1 MKLPKFPVD
10 APFSA
15 DQKSWL
21 SGFLAGVKAVQTSTL
36 EDSKQSKDNPDNV
49 LNILFGTQTGN
60 AEGLALETADVAKT
74 YGLDTK
80 VQGLDEVDIKD
91 FQNMKNVIVSIATY
105 GEGEMP
111 DNAELFWKDL
121 VSPEM
126 PKLPEM
132 RFGVLALGDT
142 GYDEFCQ
149 AGKLI
154 DMRLEQLGASRII
167 ARQDC
172 DVDYED
178 IAASWIS
185 DAVPKLTNNLSHS
198 DLGEKS
204 TRVRSEWNR
213 KNPFP
218 ARLSLNK
225 LLSKNGSG
233 KEIRHYEVDISD
245 SGIEYS
251 AGDVI
256 NVLPVNNSTLVSLI
270 IERLDIDPS
279 HIPNGKEQS
288 LEVLLTSYY
297 EISTPGKKLVTY
309 LEEKLNNESLSKVV
323 KNSDKQALSDYLWG
337 KDILDLLNID
347 PNFHFDVDE
356 FLSNLKPLQH
366 RAYSISSSPKKYP
379 DSVHMTISSVRWWTN
394 NRDHLGVCSTYLAD
408 RVNDDQKVKIFMSPN
423 KAFRIPEN
431 HETPMIMVGP
441 GTGIAPFRAF
451 LDEREI
457 IGASGQNWLFFG
469 DQTREFDFIYENEF
483 SEKLKKGILT
493 KLDLA
498 FSRDQDEKIYVQDR
512 MLESSAELFRWL
524 EKGAYFYVCGD
535 ALRMAK
541 DVDATLRKIIEMEG
555 NMTSEKADAY
565 VNNLKKEKRYLRDVY

>member
-21 SGFLAGVKAVQTSTL
+21 SGFLAGVKAVQTSTV
-36 EDSKQSKDNPDNV
+36 EASKQSKNNPDNV

-167 ARQDC
+167 SRQDC

-185 DAVPKLTNNLSHS
+185 NAVPKLTNNLSHS
-198 DLGEKS
+198 DPSEKS

-218 ARLSLNK
+218 ARLSVNK

-279 HIPNGKEQS
+279 YIPNGKEQS

-347 PNFHFDVDE
+347 PDFHFDVDE

-379 DSVHMTISSVRWWTN
+379 DSVHMTISSVRWLTN

-565 VNNLKKEKRYLRDVY
+565 VNNLKREKRYLRDVY

>member
-21 SGFLAGVKAVQTSTL
+21 SGFLAGVKAVQTSTV
-36 EDSKQSKDNPDNV
+36 EASKQSKNNPDNV

-167 ARQDC
+167 SRQDC

-198 DLGEKS
+198 DPGEKL

-347 PNFHFDVDE
+347 PDFHFDVDE

-379 DSVHMTISSVRWWTN
+379 DSVHMTISSVRWLTN

>member
-36 EDSKQSKDNPDNV
+36 EDSKQSKNNPDNV

-167 ARQDC
+167 SRQDC

-185 DAVPKLTNNLSHS
+185 DAVPKLTNNLSRS
-198 DLGEKS
+198 DPGEKS

-218 ARLSLNK
+218 ARLSVNK

-279 HIPNGKEQS
+279 YIPNGKEQS
-288 LEVLLTSYY
+288 LEVLFTSYY

-309 LEEKLNNESLSKVV
+309 LEEKLNNKSLSKVV
-323 KNSDKQALSDYLWG
+323 KNSHKQALSDYLWG

-347 PNFHFDVDE
+347 PDFHFDVDE

-379 DSVHMTISSVRWWTN
+379 DSVHMTISSVRWLTN

-408 RVNDDQKVKIFMSPN
+408 RVNDDQKVNIFMSPN

>member
-167 ARQDC
+167 SRQDC

-198 DLGEKS
+198 DPVEKS

-347 PNFHFDVDE
+347 PDFHFDVDE

-379 DSVHMTISSVRWWTN
+379 DSVHMTISSVRWLTN

>member
-10 APFSA
+10 APFSP

-21 SGFLAGVKAVQTSTL
+21 SGFLAGVKAVQTSTV
-36 EDSKQSKDNPDNV
+36 EASKQSKGNPDDV

-60 AEGLALETADVAKT
+60 AEGLALDTAGVAKT
-74 YGLDTK
+74 YGLDAK

-121 VSPEM
+121 LSPEM

-167 ARQDC
+167 SRQDC

-185 DAVPKLTNNLSHS
+185 DAVPKLTNNLSRS
-198 DLGEKS
+198 DPGEKS

-256 NVLPVNNSTLVSLI
+256 NVLPINNSKLVSLI

-279 HIPNGKEQS
+279 YIPDGKEQS
-288 LEVLLTSYY
+288 LEILLTSYY

-309 LEEKLNNESLSKVV
+309 LEEKLNNESLSKVA
-323 KNSDKQALSDYLWG
+323 KNSDKNALSDYLWG

-347 PNFHFDVDE
+347 PDFHFDVDE
-356 FLSNLKPLQH
+356 LLSNLKPLQH

-379 DSVHMTISSVRWWTN
+379 DSVHMTISSVRWLTN

-483 SEKLKKGILT
+483 SEKLEKGILT

-498 FSRDQDEKIYVQDR
+498 FSRDQGEKIYVQDR

-565 VNNLKKEKRYLRDVY
+565 VNKLKKEKRYLRDVY

>member
-167 ARQDC
+167 SRQDC

-198 DLGEKS
+198 DPDEKS

-347 PNFHFDVDE
+347 PDFHFDVDE

-379 DSVHMTISSVRWWTN
+379 DSVHMTISSVRWLTN

>member
-167 ARQDC
+167 SRQDC

-185 DAVPKLTNNLSHS
+185 DAVPKLTNNLSRS
-198 DLGEKS
+198 DPGEKS

-279 HIPNGKEQS
+279 HNPNGKEQS

-337 KDILDLLNID
+337 KDILDLLDID
-347 PNFHFDVDE
+347 PDFHFDVDE

-379 DSVHMTISSVRWWTN
+379 DSVHMTISSVRWLTN

-483 SEKLKKGILT
+483 SEKFKKGILT

>member
-36 EDSKQSKDNPDNV
+36 EDSKQSKNNPDNV

-167 ARQDC
+167 SRQDC

-198 DLGEKS
+198 DPVEKS

-337 KDILDLLNID
+337 KDILDLLDID
-347 PNFHFDVDE
+347 PDFHFDVDE

-379 DSVHMTISSVRWWTN
+379 DSVHMTISSVRWLTN

>member
-21 SGFLAGVKAVQTSTL
+21 SGFLAGVKAVQTSTV
-36 EDSKQSKDNPDNV
+36 EASKQSKNNPDNV

-167 ARQDC
+167 SRQDC

-198 DLGEKS
+198 DPGEKS

-256 NVLPVNNSTLVSLI
+256 NVLPINNSKLVSLI

-279 HIPNGKEQS
+279 YIPNGKEQS

-309 LEEKLNNESLSKVV
+309 LEEKLNNESLSKVA

-347 PNFHFDVDE
+347 PDFHFDVDE

-379 DSVHMTISSVRWWTN
+379 DSVHMTISSVRWLTN

-565 VNNLKKEKRYLRDVY
+565 VNNLKREKRYLRDVY

>member
-36 EDSKQSKDNPDNV
+36 EDSKQSKNNPDNV

-167 ARQDC
+167 SRQDC

-185 DAVPKLTNNLSHS
+185 DAVPKLTNNLSRS
-198 DLGEKS
+198 DSIEKS

-279 HIPNGKEQS
+279 FIPNGKEQS

-309 LEEKLNNESLSKVV
+309 LEEKLNNESLSKVA
-323 KNSDKQALSDYLWG
+323 KNSDKKALSDYLWG

-347 PNFHFDVDE
+347 PDFHFDVDE
-356 FLSNLKPLQH
+356 LLSNLKPLQH

-379 DSVHMTISSVRWWTN
+379 DSVHMTISSVRWLTN

-457 IGASGQNWLFFG
+457 LGASGQNWLFFG

>member
-167 ARQDC
+167 SRQDC

-347 PNFHFDVDE
+347 PDFHFDVDE

-379 DSVHMTISSVRWWTN
+379 DSVHMTISSVRWLTN

-431 HETPMIMVGP
+431 HETPIIMVGP

-457 IGASGQNWLFFG
+457 IGASGLNWLFFG

-524 EKGAYFYVCGD
+524 EKVAYFYVCGD

>member
-167 ARQDC
+167 SRQDC

-198 DLGEKS
+198 DPGEKS
-204 TRVRSEWNR
+204 TRVRSVWNR

-347 PNFHFDVDE
+347 PDFHFDVDE

-379 DSVHMTISSVRWWTN
+379 DSVHMTISSVRWLTN

>member
-167 ARQDC
+167 SRQDC

-198 DLGEKS
+198 DPGEKS
-204 TRVRSEWNR
+204 TRVRSEWTR

-347 PNFHFDVDE
+347 PDFHFDVDE

-379 DSVHMTISSVRWWTN
+379 DSVHMTISSVRWLTN

>member
-21 SGFLAGVKAVQTSTL
+21 SGFLAGVKAVQTSTV
-36 EDSKQSKDNPDNV
+36 EAPKQPKSSPDNV
-49 LNILFGTQTGN
+49 LNVLFGTQTGN
-60 AEGLALETADVAKT
+60 AEGLALEIAGVAET
-74 YGLDTK
+74 YGLDAK
-80 VQGLDEVDIKD
+80 VQGLEEIDIKD

-167 ARQDC
+167 SRQDC

-178 IAASWIS
+178 VAASWIS
-185 DAVPKLTNNLSHS
+185 DAVPKLTNNLIRS
-198 DLGEKS
+198 DAGESSMKI
-204 TRVRSEWNR
+204 RSEWNR

-218 ARLSLNK
+218 ARISLNK

-245 SGIEYS
+245 SGIDYN

-256 NVLPVNNSTLVSLI
+256 NVLPVNNSELVSLI

-279 HIPNGKEQS
+279 YIPNGKEQS
-288 LEVLLTSYY
+288 LEVLLTSHY

-309 LEEKLNNESLSKVV
+309 LEEKLNIESLSKAA
-323 KNSDKQALSDYLWG
+323 KSSDKQVLSDYLWG

-347 PNFHFDVDE
+347 PDFHYDVDE

-379 DSVHMTISSVRWWTN
+379 DSVHMTISSVRWSTN
-394 NRDHLGVCSTYLAD
+394 NREHLGVCSTYLAD
-408 RVNDDQKVKIFMSPN
+408 RVKDDQKVKIFMSPN

-431 HETPMIMVGP
+431 DQTPMIMVGP

-469 DQTREFDFIYENEF
+469 DQTREFDFSYEDEF

>member
-36 EDSKQSKDNPDNV
+36 EDSKQSKNNPDNV

-167 ARQDC
+167 SRQDC

-185 DAVPKLTNNLSHS
+185 DAVPKLTNNLSRS
-198 DLGEKS
+198 DPGEKS

-279 HIPNGKEQS
+279 YIPNGKEQS

-347 PNFHFDVDE
+347 PDFHFDVDE

-379 DSVHMTISSVRWWTN
+379 DSVHMTISSVRWLTN

>member
-167 ARQDC
+167 SRQDC

-198 DLGEKS
+198 DPGEKS

-218 ARLSLNK
+218 ARLSK
-225 LLSKNGSG
+225 
-233 KEIRHYEVDISD
+233 
-245 SGIEYS
+245 
-251 AGDVI
+251 
-256 NVLPVNNSTLVSLI
+256 
-270 IERLDIDPS
+270 
-279 HIPNGKEQS
+279 
-288 LEVLLTSYY
+288 
-297 EISTPGKKLVTY
+297 
-309 LEEKLNNESLSKVV
+309 
-323 KNSDKQALSDYLWG
+323 
-337 KDILDLLNID
+337 
-347 PNFHFDVDE
+347 
-356 FLSNLKPLQH
+356 
-366 RAYSISSSPKKYP
+366 
-379 DSVHMTISSVRWWTN
+379 
-394 NRDHLGVCSTYLAD
+394 
-408 RVNDDQKVKIFMSPN
+408 
-423 KAFRIPEN
+423 
-431 HETPMIMVGP
+431 
-441 GTGIAPFRAF
+441 
-451 LDEREI
+451 
-457 IGASGQNWLFFG
+457 
-469 DQTREFDFIYENEF
+469 
-483 SEKLKKGILT
+483 
-493 KLDLA
+493 
-498 FSRDQDEKIYVQDR
+498 
-512 MLESSAELFRWL
+512 
-524 EKGAYFYVCGD
+524 
-535 ALRMAK
+535 
-541 DVDATLRKIIEMEG
+541 
-555 NMTSEKADAY
+555 
-565 VNNLKKEKRYLRDVY
+565 

>member
-1 MKLPKFPVD
+1 M
-10 APFSA
+10 
-15 DQKSWL
+15 
-21 SGFLAGVKAVQTSTL
+21 
-36 EDSKQSKDNPDNV
+36 
-49 LNILFGTQTGN
+49 
-60 AEGLALETADVAKT
+60 
-74 YGLDTK
+74 
-80 VQGLDEVDIKD
+80 
-91 FQNMKNVIVSIATY
+91 
-105 GEGEMP
+105 
-111 DNAELFWKDL
+111 
-121 VSPEM
+121 
-126 PKLPEM
+126 
-132 RFGVLALGDT
+132 
-142 GYDEFCQ
+142 
-149 AGKLI
+149 
-154 DMRLEQLGASRII
+154 
-167 ARQDC
+167 
-172 DVDYED
+172 
-178 IAASWIS
+178 
-185 DAVPKLTNNLSHS
+185 
-198 DLGEKS
+198 
-204 TRVRSEWNR
+204 
-213 KNPFP
+213 
-218 ARLSLNK
+218 
-225 LLSKNGSG
+225 
-233 KEIRHYEVDISD
+233 
-245 SGIEYS
+245 
-251 AGDVI
+251 
-256 NVLPVNNSTLVSLI
+256 
-270 IERLDIDPS
+270 
-279 HIPNGKEQS
+279 
-288 LEVLLTSYY
+288 TSYY

-347 PNFHFDVDE
+347 PDFHFDVDE

-379 DSVHMTISSVRWWTN
+379 DSVHMTISSVRWLTN

-483 SEKLKKGILT
+483 SEKLEKGILT

>member
-36 EDSKQSKDNPDNV
+36 EDSKQSKNNPDNV

-167 ARQDC
+167 SRQDC

-198 DLGEKS
+198 DPGEKL

-279 HIPNGKEQS
+279 HNPNGKEQS

-337 KDILDLLNID
+337 KDILDLLDID
-347 PNFHFDVDE
+347 PDFHFDVDE

-379 DSVHMTISSVRWWTN
+379 DSVHMTISSVRWLTN

>member
-10 APFSA
+10 APFSP

-21 SGFLAGVKAVQTSTL
+21 SGFLAGVKAVQTSTV
-36 EDSKQSKDNPDNV
+36 EASKQSKGNPDDV

-60 AEGLALETADVAKT
+60 AEGLALDTAGVAKT
-74 YGLDTK
+74 YGLDAK

-142 GYDEFCQ
+142 GYDEFCR

-167 ARQDC
+167 SRQDC

-185 DAVPKLTNNLSHS
+185 DAVPKLTNNLSRS
-198 DLGEKS
+198 DPGEKS

-256 NVLPVNNSTLVSLI
+256 NVLPINNSKLVSLI

-279 HIPNGKEQS
+279 YIPDGKEQS
-288 LEVLLTSYY
+288 LEILLTSYY

-309 LEEKLNNESLSKVV
+309 LEEKLNNESLSKVA
-323 KNSDKQALSDYLWG
+323 KNSDKKALSDYLWG

-347 PNFHFDVDE
+347 PDFHFDVDE
-356 FLSNLKPLQH
+356 LLSNLKPLQH

-379 DSVHMTISSVRWWTN
+379 DSVHMTISSVRWLTN

-483 SEKLKKGILT
+483 SEKLEKGILT

-498 FSRDQDEKIYVQDR
+498 FSRDQGEKIYVQDR

-565 VNNLKKEKRYLRDVY
+565 VNKLKKEKRYLRDVY

>member
-21 SGFLAGVKAVQTSTL
+21 SGFLAGVKAVQTSAV
-36 EDSKQSKDNPDNV
+36 EASKQSKNNPDNV

-154 DMRLEQLGASRII
+154 DMRLEQLGASRIVS
-167 ARQDC
+167 RQDC

-185 DAVPKLTNNLSHS
+185 DAIPKLTNNLSHS
-198 DLGEKS
+198 DPGKKS

-279 HIPNGKEQS
+279 FIPNGKEQS

-297 EISTPGKKLVTY
+297 EIATPGKKLVTY

-347 PNFHFDVDE
+347 PDFHFDVDE

-366 RAYSISSSPKKYP
+366 RAYSISSSPKKYA
-379 DSVHMTISSVRWWTN
+379 DSVHMTISSVRWLTN

-408 RVNDDQKVKIFMSPN
+408 RVNDDQKVKIFMSPD

-431 HETPMIMVGP
+431 NETPMIMVGP
-441 GTGIAPFRAF
+441 GTGVAPFRAF

-483 SEKLKKGILT
+483 SKKLKKGILT

-541 DVDATLRKIIEMEG
+541 DVDAALRKIIEMEG

>member
-36 EDSKQSKDNPDNV
+36 EDSKQSKNNPDSV

-167 ARQDC
+167 SRQDC

-185 DAVPKLTNNLSHS
+185 DAVPKLTNNLSRS
-198 DLGEKS
+198 DPGEKS

-347 PNFHFDVDE
+347 PDFHFDVDE

-379 DSVHMTISSVRWWTN
+379 DSVHMTISSVRWLTN

>member
-167 ARQDC
+167 SRQDC

-185 DAVPKLTNNLSHS
+185 DAVPKLTNNLSRS
-198 DLGEKS
+198 DPGEKS

-347 PNFHFDVDE
+347 PDFHFDVDE

-379 DSVHMTISSVRWWTN
+379 DSVHMTISSVRWLTN

-451 LDEREI
+451 LEEREI

>member
-21 SGFLAGVKAVQTSTL
+21 SGFLAGVKAVQTSTV
-36 EDSKQSKDNPDNV
+36 EASKQSKNNPDNV

-142 GYDEFCQ
+142 GYDEFCH

-167 ARQDC
+167 SRQDC

-185 DAVPKLTNNLSHS
+185 DAVPKLTNNLSRS
-198 DLGEKS
+198 DPGEKS

-279 HIPNGKEQS
+279 YIPNGKEQS

-347 PNFHFDVDE
+347 PDFHFDVDE
-356 FLSNLKPLQH
+356 LLSNLKPLQH

-379 DSVHMTISSVRWWTN
+379 DSVHMTISSVRWLTN

>member
-21 SGFLAGVKAVQTSTL
+21 SGFLAGVKAVQTSTV
-36 EDSKQSKDNPDNV
+36 EASKQSKNNPDNV

-167 ARQDC
+167 SRQDC

-185 DAVPKLTNNLSHS
+185 DAVPKLTNNLSYS
-198 DLGEKS
+198 DPGEKS

-347 PNFHFDVDE
+347 PDFHFDVDE

-379 DSVHMTISSVRWWTN
+379 DSVHMTISSVRWLTN

>member
-167 ARQDC
+167 SRQDC

-198 DLGEKS
+198 DPGVKS

-309 LEEKLNNESLSKVV
+309 LEEKLNNENLSKVV

-347 PNFHFDVDE
+347 PDFHFDVDE

-379 DSVHMTISSVRWWTN
+379 DSVHMTISSVRWLTN

>member
-167 ARQDC
+167 SRQDC

-198 DLGEKS
+198 NPDEKS

-347 PNFHFDVDE
+347 PDFHFDVDE

-379 DSVHMTISSVRWWTN
+379 DSVHMTISSVRWLTN

>member
-167 ARQDC
+167 SRQDC

-185 DAVPKLTNNLSHS
+185 DAVPKLTNNLSRS
-198 DLGEKS
+198 DPGEKS

-347 PNFHFDVDE
+347 PDFHFDVDE

-379 DSVHMTISSVRWWTN
+379 DSVHMTISSVRWLTN

>member
-1 MKLPKFPVD
+1 M
-10 APFSA
+10 
-15 DQKSWL
+15 
-21 SGFLAGVKAVQTSTL
+21 
-36 EDSKQSKDNPDNV
+36 
-49 LNILFGTQTGN
+49 
-60 AEGLALETADVAKT
+60 
-74 YGLDTK
+74 
-80 VQGLDEVDIKD
+80 
-91 FQNMKNVIVSIATY
+91 
-105 GEGEMP
+105 
-111 DNAELFWKDL
+111 
-121 VSPEM
+121 
-126 PKLPEM
+126 
-132 RFGVLALGDT
+132 
-142 GYDEFCQ
+142 
-149 AGKLI
+149 
-154 DMRLEQLGASRII
+154 
-167 ARQDC
+167 
-172 DVDYED
+172 
-178 IAASWIS
+178 
-185 DAVPKLTNNLSHS
+185 
-198 DLGEKS
+198 
-204 TRVRSEWNR
+204 
-213 KNPFP
+213 
-218 ARLSLNK
+218 
-225 LLSKNGSG
+225 SKNGSG

-347 PNFHFDVDE
+347 PDFHFDVDE

-379 DSVHMTISSVRWWTN
+379 DSVHMTISSVRWLTN

>member
-36 EDSKQSKDNPDNV
+36 EASKQSKNNPDNV

-167 ARQDC
+167 SRQDC

-185 DAVPKLTNNLSHS
+185 DAVPKLTNNLSRS
-198 DLGEKS
+198 DPGEKS

-279 HIPNGKEQS
+279 YIPNGKEQS

-347 PNFHFDVDE
+347 PDFHFDVDE

-379 DSVHMTISSVRWWTN
+379 DSVHMTISSVRWLTN

-483 SEKLKKGILT
+483 SEKLEKGILT

-498 FSRDQDEKIYVQDR
+498 FSRDQGEKIYVQDR

>member
-36 EDSKQSKDNPDNV
+36 EDSKQSKNNPDNV

-167 ARQDC
+167 SRQDC

-185 DAVPKLTNNLSHS
+185 DAVPKLTNNLSRS
-198 DLGEKS
+198 DPGEKS

-347 PNFHFDVDE
+347 PDFHFDVDE

-379 DSVHMTISSVRWWTN
+379 DSVHMTISSVRWLTN

>member
-36 EDSKQSKDNPDNV
+36 EDSKQSKNNPDNV

-167 ARQDC
+167 SRQDC

-198 DLGEKS
+198 DPVEKS

-347 PNFHFDVDE
+347 PDFHFDVDE

-379 DSVHMTISSVRWWTN
+379 DSVHMTISSVRWLTN

>member
-167 ARQDC
+167 SRQDC

-185 DAVPKLTNNLSHS
+185 DAVPKLTNNLSHP
-198 DLGEKS
+198 DPDEKS

-347 PNFHFDVDE
+347 PDFYFDVDE

-379 DSVHMTISSVRWWTN
+379 DSVHMTISSVRWLTN

>member
-36 EDSKQSKDNPDNV
+36 EDSKQSKNNPDSV

-167 ARQDC
+167 SRQDC

-185 DAVPKLTNNLSHS
+185 DAVPKLTNNLSRS
-198 DLGEKS
+198 DPGEKS

-279 HIPNGKEQS
+279 RIPNGKEQS

-347 PNFHFDVDE
+347 PDFHFDVDE

-379 DSVHMTISSVRWWTN
+379 DSVHMTISSVRWLTN

>member
-36 EDSKQSKDNPDNV
+36 EDSKQSKNNPDNV

-167 ARQDC
+167 SRQDC

-198 DLGEKS
+198 DPAEKS
-204 TRVRSEWNR
+204 TRVGSEWNR

-279 HIPNGKEQS
+279 YIPNGKEQS

-309 LEEKLNNESLSKVV
+309 LEEKLNNKSLSKVV
-323 KNSDKQALSDYLWG
+323 KNSHKQALSDYLWG

-347 PNFHFDVDE
+347 PDFHFDVDE

-379 DSVHMTISSVRWWTN
+379 DSVHMTISSVRWLTN

-565 VNNLKKEKRYLRDVY
+565 VNNLKREKRYLRDVY

>member
-21 SGFLAGVKAVQTSTL
+21 SGFLAGVKAVQTSTV
-36 EDSKQSKDNPDNV
+36 EASKQSKNNPDNV

-167 ARQDC
+167 SRQDC

-185 DAVPKLTNNLSHS
+185 DAVPKLTNNLSRS
-198 DLGEKS
+198 DPGEKS

-347 PNFHFDVDE
+347 PDFHFDVDE

-379 DSVHMTISSVRWWTN
+379 DSVHMTISSVRWLTN